1 MPFPEILLLLAAAAL
16 PRQAGD
22 FIPEDATAKA
32 VTEQTYAYLAAKDG
46 ARYELAYDQIDATM
60 RAYLKPDLYR
70 AQAAQFNAEAGRAA
84 ERRVTRLTWYR
95 DPADAPAPGIYVAAD
110 FRSRFAN
117 IDLHCGY
124 VMWHQ
129 DKDGRFRIVREEQ
142 SFIDKGMARQMAPER
157 VAQLPRQFG
166 CVD

>member
-1 MPFPEILLLLAAAAL
+1 MILPEALLLLAAVVL

-32 VTEQTYAYLAAKDG
+32 VTEQSYAYFTAKDG
-46 ARYELAYDQIDATM
+46 GRYDRAYAQIDGVM
-60 RAYLKPDLYR
+60 RSYLTPEIYR
-70 AQAAQFNAEAGRAA
+70 AQAEQFNREAGRVS

-95 DPADAPAPGIYVAAD
+95 DPPGAAEPGIYVAAD

-124 VMWHQ
+124 IMWHR

-142 SFIDKGMARQMAPER
+142 SFIDNGMARQMAPER
-157 VAQLPRQFG
+157 LAPLPRQFG